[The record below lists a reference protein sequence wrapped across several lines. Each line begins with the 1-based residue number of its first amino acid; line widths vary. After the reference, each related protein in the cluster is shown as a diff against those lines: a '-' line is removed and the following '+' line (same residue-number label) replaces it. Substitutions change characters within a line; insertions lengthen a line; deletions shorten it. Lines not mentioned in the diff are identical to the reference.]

1 MGSRKLE
8 GVEVV
13 LSLLK
18 LFIRLSFPTVSQI
31 TTEKF
36 ADWLVDSAKP
46 QPFVL
51 DARSQAEY
59 EISHIKTSVRI
70 NSVILDTTALSTV
83 SKDTPIVVYCSVGYR
98 SAKVAQKLHR
108 EGFTQIFN
116 LSGGLFQWANEE
128 RPMFK
133 DDEHSTQLVHPYDAI
148 WGKLLKKSH
157 HAEN

>member
-1 MGSRKLE
+1 MKIPLRSLA
-8 GVEVV
+8 

-31 TTEKF
+31 TTEKL
-36 ADWLVDSAKP
+36 ADWLLNPVKP

-59 EISHIKTSVRI
+59 EISHIKTAVRI
-70 NSVILDTTALSTV
+70 DPVAPSLTALSTV
-83 SKDTPIVVYCSVGYR
+83 SKDTPIIVYCSVGYR
-98 SAKVAQKLHR
+98 SAKVAQQLQKQ
-108 EGFTQIFN
+108 GFFQISN

-128 RPMFK
+128 RPLFK
-133 DDEHSTQLVHPYDAI
+133 DDGHPTQLVHPYDAI
-148 WGKLLKKSH
+148 WGKMLKTSY